1 MPWHPGAGAG
11 CSDWDD
17 LIILSGSAV
26 VRDFRSYSIDGTYT
40 KSLRR
45 VGSARGR
52 SEASDISHRGCSE
65 ASRQR
70 SCLRKPGGSSR
81 MALGRAGG
89 HVQCR
94 ARGGGGIARAR
105 SRLASSGCQG
115 KISNHLLYSKE
126 LHVDLTGQGRPGSG
140 PEEKPPAPKRAPPSK
155 YDNRT
160 NRPPPCSPVLP
171 RGFLGPSLRN

>member
-1 MPWHPGAGAG
+1 MRCRACTASCYQMAVTAIVAGERYSLVCFCWA
-11 CSDWDD
+11 CSVHV
-17 LIILSGSAV
+17 LAPILSGSAV
-26 VRDFRSYSIDGTYT
+26 VRDSRSYSIDGTYT

-45 VGSARGR
+45 VGSARGC

-65 ASRQR
+65 ASRRR

-115 KISNHLLYSKE
+115 KISNHLLYRRSY
-126 LHVDLTGQGRPGSG
+126 T
-140 PEEKPPAPKRAPPSK
+140 
-155 YDNRT
+155 
-160 NRPPPCSPVLP
+160 
-171 RGFLGPSLRN
+171 